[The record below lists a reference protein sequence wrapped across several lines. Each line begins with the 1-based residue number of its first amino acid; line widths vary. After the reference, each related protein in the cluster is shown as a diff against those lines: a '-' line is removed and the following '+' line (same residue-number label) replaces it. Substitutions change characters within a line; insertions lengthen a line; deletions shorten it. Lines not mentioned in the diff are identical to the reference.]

1 MAKEK
6 KLLFIVNPKAGKT
19 AIKSKMN
26 DILEIFCGAGYRV
39 EVYLTHKEQEVD
51 NEFIVDHADEY
62 DIVVCAGGDGTLDN
76 TVGGVMRLERKL
88 QRRIHMGY
96 IPCGSTNDYAK
107 SLKISLNPVQAA
119 KDIVTGEVNH
129 VDVGRLEND
138 FFIYVAAFGLF
149 TDISYSTS
157 QSLKNALG
165 HAAYV
170 LGASKSVFNVKSYR
184 LKAWFDDEL
193 VEGEFIYGHV
203 TNSLSIGGFKN
214 VGVKNMSFS
223 DGKFESILVRKPNNP
238 ADLNK
243 IVTSLMTDKMK
254 DEYIVF
260 KESSRVVIK
269 SEEEIPWTLDGEYGG
284 SYKTARI
291 INIQKALSI
300 ILKNK
305 RVVSRKNSK

>member
-1 MAKEK
+1 MTKEK
-6 KLLFIVNPKAGKT
+6 KLLFIINPKAGKT
-19 AIKSKMN
+19 AIKNKMN
-26 DILEIFCGAGYRV
+26 DILEIFCNAGYRT
-39 EVYLTHKEQEVD
+39 EVYITHKEQEVD
-51 NEFIVDHADEY
+51 EEFIVNHAEEF

-76 TVGGVMRLERKL
+76 TVSGVMRLERKL
-88 QRRIHMGY
+88 QRRVHMGY

-107 SLKISLNPVQAA
+107 SLQISLDPVEAA
-119 KDIVTGEVNH
+119 RDIVSGQLAH

-138 FFIYVAAFGLF
+138 FFIYVAAFGIF
-149 TDISYSTS
+149 TDVSYTTS

-170 LGASKSVFNVKSYR
+170 IEAGKSVFNIKSYR

-193 VEGEFIYGHV
+193 VEGEFIYGHI

-214 VGVKNMSFS
+214 VGVKNMSFC

-243 IVTSLMTDKMK
+243 IVGGLLTDKMK

-284 SYKTARI
+284 SFKTTRI

-300 ILKNK
+300 MVRNK
-305 RVVSRKNSK
+305 KLISG

>member
-1 MAKEK
+1 MVKEK
-6 KLLFIVNPKAGKT
+6 KLLFIINPKAGKT
-19 AIKSKMN
+19 AIKNKMN
-26 DILEIFCGAGYRV
+26 DILNIFCNAGYRV
-39 EVYLTHKEQEVD
+39 EVYITHKEQDVD
-51 NEFIVDHADEY
+51 NEFIVEHAEEFDL
-62 DIVVCAGGDGTLDN
+62 VVCAGGDGTLDN
-76 TVGGVMRLERKL
+76 TVSGIMRLERKL

-107 SLKISLNPVQAA
+107 SLQLSLDPVQAA
-119 KDIVTGEVNH
+119 EDIVNGQLAH

-138 FFIYVAAFGLF
+138 FFIYVAAFGIF
-149 TDISYSTS
+149 TDISYTTS

-170 LGASKSVFNVKSYR
+170 IEASKSVFSVKSYK

-193 VEGEFIYGHV
+193 VEGEFIYGHI

-214 VGVKNMSFS
+214 VGVKNMSFC

-243 IVTSLMTDKMK
+243 IVSGLLSDKMK

-269 SEEEIPWTLDGEYGG
+269 CEEEIPWTLDGEYGG
-284 SYKTARI
+284 RFKTTRI
-291 INIQKALSI
+291 INIQKGLSI
-300 ILKNK
+300 MVKNK
-305 RVVSRKNSK
+305 KLISG

>member
-1 MAKEK
+1 MVKEK
-6 KLLFIVNPKAGKT
+6 KLLFIINPKAGKT
-19 AIKSKMN
+19 AIKNKMN
-26 DILEIFCGAGYRV
+26 DILNIFCNGGYRV
-39 EVYLTHKEQEVD
+39 EVYITHKEQDVD
-51 NEFIVDHADEY
+51 NEFIVEHAEEFDL
-62 DIVVCAGGDGTLDN
+62 VVCAGGDGTLDN
-76 TVGGVMRLERKL
+76 TVSGIMRLERKL

-107 SLKISLNPVQAA
+107 SLQLSLDPVQAA
-119 KDIVTGEVNH
+119 EDIVNGQLAH

-138 FFIYVAAFGLF
+138 FFIYVAAFGIF
-149 TDISYSTS
+149 TDISYTTS

-170 LGASKSVFNVKSYR
+170 IEASKSVFSVKSYK

-193 VEGEFIYGHV
+193 VEGEFIYGHI

-214 VGVKNMSFS
+214 VGVKNMSFC
-223 DGKFESILVRKPNNP
+223 DGKFESILVRKPKNP

-243 IVTSLMTDKMK
+243 IVSGLLSDKMK

-269 SEEEIPWTLDGEYGG
+269 CEEEIPWTLDGEYGG
-284 SYKTARI
+284 RFKTTRI
-291 INIQKALSI
+291 INIQKGLSI
-300 ILKNK
+300 MVKNK
-305 RVVSRKNSK
+305 KLISG